1 MEVSDSALTADEW
14 FAKSDH
20 IDFFVEFE
28 ADVFFLFYSAFF
40 FLYQFLVNGGSFVE
54 CAPDAAQLCERSEVG
69 ALQLV
74 DVVVEAI
81 TALNKI

>member
-40 FLYQFLVNGGSFVE
+40 FLY
-54 CAPDAAQLCERSEVG
+54 
-69 ALQLV
+69 
-74 DVVVEAI
+74 
-81 TALNKI
+81 